1 MNFDGENVR
10 INWQIRTPQVRV
22 IKDDNQLGVMPT
34 DKARKIAEESGLDLV
49 EVAPEAKPPV
59 CKIID
64 FGRFK
69 YELQIKKKEQLRR
82 QKEAQIQLKEL
93 RLRPTIEKHDVD
105 VKISQAKKFLED
117 GMKVQLN
124 LLFKG
129 QREIAH
135 KEKGFSFI
143 NSIVKSLEELA
154 ILDKSPKFDGS
165 KIICR
170 LAPKKLI

>member
-1 MNFDGENVR
+1 MNFDHENFRV
-10 INWQIRTPQVRV
+10 NWQIRVPQVRL
-22 IKDDNQLGVMPT
+22 IKDDKQLGVMST
-34 DKARKIAEESGLDLV
+34 DKARKLAEESGLDLV
-49 EVAPEAKPPV
+49 EVAPEARPPV

-69 YELQIKKKEQLRR
+69 YELQIKKKEQLKR
-82 QKEAQIQLKEL
+82 QKEAQIHLKEL
-93 RLRPTIEKHDVD
+93 RLRPTIEKHDVE

-135 KEKGFSFI
+135 KEQGFSVI
-143 NSIVKSLEELA
+143 NNMIKSLEEFS
-154 ILDKSPKFDGS
+154 ILDKSPKFDGN

>member
-1 MNFDGENVR
+1 MNLDHDSVR
-10 INWQIRTPQVRV
+10 VNWQIRVPQVRL
-22 IKDDNQLGVMPT
+22 IKDEKQLGVVSI
-34 DKARKIAEESGLDLV
+34 DRARKIAEEAGLDLV

-69 YELQIKKKEQLRR
+69 YESQLKKKEQLKK
-82 QKEAQIQLKEL
+82 QKEAQVELKEL
-93 RLRPTIEKHDVD
+93 RLRPTIEKHDID
-105 VKISQAKKFLED
+105 VKVSQAKKFLED

-129 QREIAH
+129 QREMAH
-135 KEKGFSFI
+135 KEKGFIVI
-143 NSIVKSLEELA
+143 NGIIKSLEELA
-154 ILDKSPKFDGS
+154 VLDKSPKFDGS

-170 LAPKKLI
+170 LSPKK